1 MATGA
6 NGAAGA
12 FGTGPSAGYISIVF
26 LYLIAS
32 ILELFTGNLEQ
43 HIFIITYMLLYFWIK
58 INKNLPNFLT
68 KFSELDLNTP
78 SRAFLA

>member
-1 MATGA
+1 MSDE

-12 FGTGPSAGYISIVF
+12 LGTGPSTGYISIVF

-68 KFSELDLNTP
+68 KFSQLDLNTP
-78 SRAFLA
+78 FSAFLA